1 MRNFRMDGFRLLAPS
16 KEPRADLCDRSE
28 RAKVGLKS
36 QGNANSAVVNRS
48 GRILHRAKISSGIQS
63 AELMTSPTLSSL
75 SSALKSK
82 IDSRQARVAVIGLGY
97 VGLPLALLYTEQK
110 FPVTGFDIDQ
120 RKVDTLNTGGSYIF
134 RITPTEIQTARA
146 GGLKAT
152 SNYAQI
158 SDMDAIIIC
167 VPTPLN
173 EYHEPDLSFI
183 TNTAHA
189 IAPHLR
195 AGQLV
200 VLESTTYPGTTEEVL
215 VPILEHENKAGLKAA
230 RSAND
235 SDKEFYVAFSPERE
249 DPGNTSV
256 ARRDIPKVVGG
267 LDPQASDLAAT
278 LYGSIFNRIVRVSSP
293 AAAEMTK
300 LLENI
305 YRCVNIALV
314 NELKLLSLRMG
325 LDIWEVIDAASTKPF
340 GFQPFYPGPGLGGH
354 CIPVDPF
361 YLSWKAK
368 EWDFRTRFIELAG
381 EINVNMPYHVISSV
395 SSALNQQKKALNGSK
410 VLVLGVAYKKDIDDL
425 RESPSLTIIELL
437 QKEGAEV
444 SYHDPY
450 FPTIGKGRKY
460 DLQMKR
466 ASLENLGQYDCVL
479 IVTDHSD
486 YDYRKIVKEA
496 KLVVDSRN
504 ATKGIA
510 DAKIVRC

>member
-1 MRNFRMDGFRLLAPS
+1 MRTETSFS
-16 KEPRADLCDRSE
+16 TE
-28 RAKVGLKS
+28 LK
-36 QGNANSAVVNRS
+36 N
-48 GRILHRAKISSGIQS
+48 KI
-63 AELMTSPTLSSL
+63 EN
-75 SSALKSK
+75 
-82 IDSRQARVAVIGLGY
+82 RQAQVAVIGLGY

-110 FPVTGFDIDQ
+110 VRVTGFDIDQ
-120 RKVDTLNTGGSYIF
+120 RKVNTLNAGGSYIF
-134 RITPTEIQTARA
+134 RITAEEIGTAKA
-146 GGLKAT
+146 KGLSAT
-152 SNYAQI
+152 SDYARL
-158 SDMDAIIIC
+158 SEMDAIIIC

-173 EYHEPDLSFI
+173 EYHEPDLSYI
-183 TNTAHA
+183 TNTGHA

-200 VLESTTYPGTTEEVL
+200 VLESTSYPGTTEEVL
-215 VPILEHENKAGLKAA
+215 VPILENENKSGLKAA
-230 RSAND
+230 RGVQP
-235 SDKEFYVAFSPERE
+235 SDGEFYIAFSPERE

-267 LDPQASDLAAT
+267 LNAQAGDLASA
-278 LYGSIFNRIVRVSSP
+278 LYETIFARVVRVSSP

-325 LDIWEVIDAASTKPF
+325 LDIWEVIEAASTKPF

-381 EINVNMPYHVISSV
+381 EINTGMPYHVIASV
-395 SSALNQQKKALNGSK
+395 ASALNRQKKALNGSR
-410 VLVLGVAYKKDIDDL
+410 VLVLGVAYKRDIDDL

-437 QKEGAEV
+437 QKEGAQV

-450 FPTIGKGRKY
+450 FPMIGKGRKY

-466 ASLENLGQYDCVL
+466 SSLENLGQYDCVL

-486 YDYRKIVKEA
+486 YDYRKIVQESQ
-496 KLVVDSRN
+496 LVVDTRN
-504 ATKGIA
+504 ATKGIRS
-510 DAKIVRC
+510 DKVTRC

>member
-1 MRNFRMDGFRLLAPS
+1 
-16 KEPRADLCDRSE
+16 
-28 RAKVGLKS
+28 
-36 QGNANSAVVNRS
+36 
-48 GRILHRAKISSGIQS
+48 
-63 AELMTSPTLSSL
+63 
-75 SSALKSK
+75 
-82 IDSRQARVAVIGLGY
+82 
-97 VGLPLALLYTEQK
+97 
-110 FPVTGFDIDQ
+110 
-120 RKVDTLNTGGSYIF
+120 
-134 RITPTEIQTARA
+134 
-146 GGLKAT
+146 
-152 SNYAQI
+152 
-158 SDMDAIIIC
+158 MDAIIIC

-183 TNTAHA
+183 TNTSHS

-200 VLESTTYPGTTEEVL
+200 VLESTTYPGTTEEVM
-215 VPILEHENKAGLKAA
+215 VPILEKENRHGLKAA
-230 RSAND
+230 RGQTVGGD
-235 SDKEFYVAFSPERE
+235 EFLVAFSPERE

-267 LDPQASDLAAT
+267 LNPPASEAARA
-278 LYGSIFNRIVRVSSP
+278 LYGSIFNRTVPVSTP

-314 NELKLLSLRMG
+314 NELKMLCLRMG
-325 LDIWEVIDAASTKPF
+325 IDIWEVIDAASTKPF
-340 GFQPFYPGPGLGGH
+340 GFHPFYPGPGLGGH

-381 EINVNMPYHVISSV
+381 EININMPYHVLASV
-395 SSALNQQKKALNGSK
+395 GSALNSQKKSLNGSR

-437 QKEGAEV
+437 QKEGAIV

-450 FPTIGKGRKY
+450 FPAIGRGRKY
-460 DLQMKR
+460 DLQMKC
-466 ASLENLGQYDCVL
+466 ASLDELGNYDCVL

-486 YDYRKIVKEA
+486 YDYRRIVREA

-504 ATKGIA
+504 ATRGI
-510 DAKIVRC
+510 DSPKIVRC